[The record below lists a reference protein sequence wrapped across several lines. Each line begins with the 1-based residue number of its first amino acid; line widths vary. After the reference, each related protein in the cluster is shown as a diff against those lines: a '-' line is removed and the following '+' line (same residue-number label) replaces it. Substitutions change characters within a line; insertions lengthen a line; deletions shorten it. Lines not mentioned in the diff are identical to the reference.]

1 MHLVSCRNPT
11 SPTDSSDEAIIEA
24 SEVPASRT
32 PRTSL
37 APIISAFRSRA
48 SRKPRSASRRRAVS
62 SSSIWG
68 RIRRSKTSS
77 ASSRIP
83 TGLSSIYPE
92 RAGSGRPIDQGRAA
106 TAAISISSSGIASLA
121 ISTMRSPDRSTEG
134 TACECRD
141 PIEEG
146 DVGDIDRDAHH
157 ILHVRP
163 IGAQDHPDVLEHL
176 HRLGANVALA
186 DDTSLGIE
194 GHLSRDEEQRSALT
208 RTQFE

>member
-1 MHLVSCRNPT
+1 
-11 SPTDSSDEAIIEA
+11 
-24 SEVPASRT
+24 
-32 PRTSL
+32 
-37 APIISAFRSRA
+37 
-48 SRKPRSASRRRAVS
+48 
-62 SSSIWG
+62 
-68 RIRRSKTSS
+68 
-77 ASSRIP
+77 
-83 TGLSSIYPE
+83 
-92 RAGSGRPIDQGRAA
+92 
-106 TAAISISSSGIASLA
+106 
-121 ISTMRSPDRSTEG
+121 MRSPDRSTES

-176 HRLGANVALA
+176 HRRGANVALA

-194 GHLSRDEEQRSALT
+194 GHLSEMKNSGPALT